1 MHALYF
7 LTSTGRKYILVEKQI
22 SISTYKYRFRK
33 RSEKFVIFKAAT
45 DRRSVKKGILKS
57 VIKLLEKFLWRSFF
71 SKATG
76 NGPNILLEMNSF
88 TNVVQG
94 FQTTVLT

>member
-22 SISTYKYRFRK
+22 SISTCKYRSRK
-33 RSEKFVIFKAAT
+33 RSEKFVIFKTAT

-57 VIKLLEKFLWRSFF
+57 AIKLLEKFL
-71 SKATG
+71 
-76 NGPNILLEMNSF
+76 
-88 TNVVQG
+88 
-94 FQTTVLT
+94 